1 MQGEELYARR
11 QYREL
16 TMGEAAEMLGG
27 HRTHVSSVARS
38 LWRRRQVA
46 PKGLPSRV
54 LSLILTP
61 LRDAAS

>member
-27 HRTHVSSVARS
+27 TAHTFHR
-38 LWRRRQVA
+38 WRDRYGADGRL
-46 PKGLPSRV
+46 LPRV
-54 LSLILTP
+54 CPHECFP
-61 LRDAAS
+61 LY